1 LLGWLEWR
9 KASNNNNYFITLH
22 YFKSPLGRPRCRWVD
37 NTKMDLQA
45 TGWGVDWIGVAQD
58 RDKLTDRVEA
68 VMNFLVQ

>member
-1 LLGWLEWR
+1 
-9 KASNNNNYFITLH
+9 
-22 YFKSPLGRPRCRWVD
+22 
-37 NTKMDLQA
+37 MDLQA